1 MALIS
6 YFAIGL
12 PSSYSMGVM
21 SGYGLPGLWYG
32 FSVGLIC
39 LIFGY
44 MRLLIQTDWDMV
56 ATMVQE
62 DMMAQVKQEI
72 DSRDANCYSKI

>member
-1 MALIS
+1 LALIS

-12 PSSYSMGVM
+12 PCSYSIGVM
-21 SGYGLPGLWYG
+21 SGYGLPGLWHG

-44 MRLLIQTDWDMV
+44 MRLLIQTDWELV

-62 DMMAQVKQEI
+62 DMMAQAKLEI
-72 DSRDANCYSKI
+72 D